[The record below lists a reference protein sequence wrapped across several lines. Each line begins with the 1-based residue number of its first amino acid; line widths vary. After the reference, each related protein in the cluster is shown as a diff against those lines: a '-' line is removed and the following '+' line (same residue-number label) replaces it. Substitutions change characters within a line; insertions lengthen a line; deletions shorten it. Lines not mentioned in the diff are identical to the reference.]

1 MSERVIFQ
9 TKSLHLSCRNRG
21 TNRAERDRSKL
32 SACKKGTVILMAKIE
47 QPNTVC
53 KSVFKSGENTTTR
66 DEFTKKWI
74 ELINRLE
81 RSKSVNFCEKQ

>member
-1 MSERVIFQ
+1 
-9 TKSLHLSCRNRG
+9 
-21 TNRAERDRSKL
+21 
-32 SACKKGTVILMAKIE
+32 MAKIE
-47 QPNTVC
+47 QPSNIC

>member
-1 MSERVIFQ
+1 
-9 TKSLHLSCRNRG
+9 
-21 TNRAERDRSKL
+21 
-32 SACKKGTVILMAKIE
+32 MAKIE
-47 QPNTVC
+47 QPSNIC

-81 RSKSVNFCEKQ
+81 RSKSVNLCEKQ